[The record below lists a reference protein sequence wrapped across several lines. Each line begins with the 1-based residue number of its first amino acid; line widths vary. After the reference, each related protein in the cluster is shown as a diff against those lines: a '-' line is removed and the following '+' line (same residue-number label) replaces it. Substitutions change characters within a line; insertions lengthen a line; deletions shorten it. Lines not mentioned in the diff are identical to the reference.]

1 MAGELREDSV
11 FVSDQKEGSRLYNK
25 GNYGYPRSGGSLEL
39 DLMEAQY
46 LLESNRLE
54 VEKDGKPVG
63 FEELFRHSSMAVEG
77 FDIKYLVYRDLR
89 SRGFIVKTESG
100 RFDMSVFP
108 RGMTLSNSRPEFLVR
123 AVSERSALDISDFSS
138 ELTQT
143 EKKGKELLYGVA
155 DEEGDVTYYRMS
167 TRNPGGNVH
176 ADTSGKKTSG
186 VLISDRV
193 FVFDENDRAVLKEMG
208 FFGKE
213 VGNSVQLSLIESCY
227 LAERGA
233 LKVTNPEGKN
243 VSAGALKKLGSESQG
258 DFDLRISAYYD
269 LRERGMVVKTGFKYG
284 THFRVYEGSPDDSHA
299 RYLVHAVSAS
309 DVTMWPE
316 ISRTVRLSGGVRK
329 DILFCRISDSVEYLE
344 FKWFRP

>member
-1 MAGELREDSV
+1 MPGVLGKDSV
-11 FVSDQKEGSRLYNK
+11 YVADQKEGSRLYNK

-39 DLMEAQY
+39 DLAEALY
-46 LLESNRLE
+46 LLESGRLE
-54 VEKDGKPVG
+54 VERDGKPVN
-63 FEELFRHSSMAVEG
+63 FEELFGHASSVTED
-77 FDIKYLVYRDLR
+77 FDVNYLVYRDLR

-143 EKKGKELLYGVA
+143 EKKGRELLYGVA

-167 TRNPGGNVH
+167 ARDPSGTVR
-176 ADTSGKKTSG
+176 ADASGKKASG
-186 VLISDRV
+186 ILISDRV
-193 FVFDENDRAVLKEMG
+193 FVFDENERTMLKETG
-208 FFGKE
+208 FFGKDA
-213 VGNSVQLSLIESCY
+213 GNFTQLSLIESCY
-227 LAERGA
+227 LAELGI
-233 LKVTNPEGKN
+233 LKVTGSDGKN
-243 VSAGALKKLGSESQG
+243 VSAGSLKKLGSETQG
-258 DFDLRISAYYD
+258 DFDLRFSAYYD
-269 LRERGMVVKTGFKYG
+269 LRKRGMVVKTGFKYG
-284 THFRVYEGSPDDSHA
+284 THFRVYEGSPDESHA

-309 DVTMWPE
+309 NVTMWPE

-329 DILFCRISDSVEYLE
+329 DILFCRVSDSVEYLE